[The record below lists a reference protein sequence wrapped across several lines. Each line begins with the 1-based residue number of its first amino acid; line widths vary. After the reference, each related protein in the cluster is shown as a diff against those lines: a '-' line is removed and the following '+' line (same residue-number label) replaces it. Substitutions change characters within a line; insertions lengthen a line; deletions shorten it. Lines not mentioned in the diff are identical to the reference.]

1 MTASVVTA
9 PGASSRERAYL
20 QALVEHAD
28 PLGLGGVAP
37 ELEERRGLELR
48 ELAGGALAG
57 LLRRLAGL
65 RRRLSGADPVLAV
78 DERELDIAIQLL
90 HVAREEDDHRDRLER
105 LPALAVQVLA
115 HQVGGRRLAGIRLRR
130 AAEALAV
137 AREDAQ
143 LEADGVGHLGEQR
156 DVEA

>member
-1 MTASVVTA
+1 MTARVVAA

-65 RRRLSGADPVLAV
+65 RRRLSGAP
-78 DERELDIAIQLL
+78 RGNQL
-90 HVAREEDDHRDRLER
+90 
-105 LPALAVQVLA
+105 
-115 HQVGGRRLAGIRLRR
+115 
-130 AAEALAV
+130 AAECQKLVDDYISTKYAV
-137 AREDAQ
+137 KRT
-143 LEADGVGHLGEQR
+143 
-156 DVEA
+156 